1 MANGKPFESKGEFM
15 DKVFINDLLVRGI
28 IGIREWERKKAQ
40 DILINVTV
48 FTDTTR
54 AGETDDIQYSVD
66 YSTLAKKMQSHA
78 ETAACLTV
86 EALANDLAKLCL
98 EDEMVK
104 RVIVRVEKPG
114 AVRFAKSV
122 GVEVERSRD
131 E

>member
-1 MANGKPFESKGEFM
+1 M
-15 DKVFINDLLVRGI
+15 DKVFIKDLLVRGI

-54 AGETDDIQYSVD
+54 AAETDSIDDCVD
-66 YSTLAKKMQSHA
+66 YSALSKKIQAHA
-78 ETAACLTV
+78 ETAARLTV
-86 EALANDLAKLCL
+86 EALANDLAGICLGEKL
-98 EDEMVK
+98 VK
-104 RVIVRVEKPG
+104 KVIVKVEKPG

-122 GVEVERSRD
+122 GVEIERKRD